1 MTRKRAHA
9 LRRVARRTTG
19 NPQRC
24 EPSTPIRETPGN
36 SSTPLAHE
44 EQPGERGLLRPGY
57 DVRVGEYSS
66 NAMRVTSATRL
77 KPGMRTELHL
87 LDQRRILR
95 GELDH
100 CRVSRLEPLRYE
112 AIFVFHQSI
121 DMPETSHA

>member
-1 MTRKRAHA
+1 MTPKRSHA
-9 LRRVARRTTG
+9 LRRVARRATG
-19 NPQRC
+19 NPQRS

-36 SSTPLAHE
+36 PSTELALE
-44 EQPGERGLLRPGY
+44 EQPAERGLLRPGH

-66 NAMRVTSATRL
+66 NAMRVISATRL
-77 KPGMRTELHL
+77 KPGLLTELHL

-100 CRVSRLEPLRYE
+100 CRVSQLEPLRYE

-121 DMPETSHA
+121 DMPETSHV